1 MTWRYRAT
9 FIFLI
14 SLFIV
19 VISRLFYWQVVK
31 ASELSLLGE
40 NQYGKIIKL
49 QPQRG
54 QIYTSDG
61 FPIVANRLTYTVYA
75 NPKDIGNKNT
85 MALTLTSILKTEEAS
100 ISGLLNLDK
109 FWVAIPPKVDLKTKQ
124 QVEVLKLAGIGFEES
139 YTRLYPEASTAAHLL
154 GFVGKNDAG
163 EDTGYFG
170 LEGYYNRL
178 LRGKE
183 GYASVIQDAL
193 GRPIIAKLT
202 SGDEKTIDGDSIVLS
217 IDRAI
222 QYDAEE
228 KLKKAVENYGASGGM
243 VAVMD
248 PKTGQVLAM
257 AATPSFDPEKFQ
269 DYSEKEYRNPFIND
283 TYEPGSTFKPLIM
296 SAALD
301 DGLITPET
309 KCNICDKPVEI
320 GGYTIKTWNDKY
332 QANINMI
339 NTIIHSDNTGMVF
352 VGKKLGLD
360 RMLSHLEKFGIGQ
373 TTGIDL
379 QGEVAQ
385 PIKEKDSW
393 YEVDLATASFGQGI
407 SITPMQLLSAI
418 ASIANGGLRME
429 PHVVSQVQ
437 TAEGDSVK
445 IKPKV
450 LGRTMSEKT
459 SKIMTEIMVN
469 AVNKGEAQW
478 ARLKGY
484 RIAGKTGTASI
495 PVAGHYDPNQTIASF
510 VGYAPAD
517 NPKFVMLVIIN
528 RPTTSIYGA
537 DTAAPVF
544 FSIAKD
550 ILTYYGIS
558 PTE

>member
-9 FIFLI
+9 FFLLISCFLI
-14 SLFIV
+14 
-19 VISRLFYWQVVK
+19 VIARLFYWQVVK
-31 ASELSLLGE
+31 ASELSLLGAS
-40 NQYGKIIKL
+40 QYGKAIKL
-49 QPQRG
+49 QPARG

-61 FPIVANRLTYTVYA
+61 FPIVANRLSYTVYA
-75 NPKDIGNKNT
+75 NPKEIKNKKE
-85 MALTLTSILKTEEAS
+85 TSLVLASLNKSDAAS
-100 ISGLLNLDK
+100 ISALLNLDK
-109 FWVAIPPKVDLKTKQ
+109 FWVALTPKVDLKTKQ
-124 QVEVLKLAGIGFEES
+124 QAEELKLPGIGFEES

-163 EDTGYFG
+163 DDTGYFG

-183 GYASVIQDAL
+183 GFASIIQDAL

-217 IDRAI
+217 IDRSI
-222 QYDAEE
+222 QFSAEE
-228 KLKKAVENYGASGGM
+228 KIKAAVEAYGASGGM
-243 VAVMD
+243 VAIMD

-257 AATPSFDPEKFQ
+257 VATPSFDPQKFQ
-269 DYSEKEYRNPFIND
+269 NYSESVYKNPIITN
-283 TYEPGSTFKPLIM
+283 TYEPGSTIKPLIM
-296 SAALD
+296 SSAMD
-301 DGLITPET
+301 DNLVTPET
-309 KCNICDKPVEI
+309 KCDKCAGPVEI
-320 GGYTIKTWNDKY
+320 GGYTLKTWNDKY
-332 QANINMI
+332 TPNINMI
-339 NTIIHSDNTGMVF
+339 DTIIHSDNTGMVF
-352 VGKKLGLD
+352 VSQKLGLD
-360 RMLSHLEKFGIGQ
+360 RMLDHLNKFGIGSA
-373 TTGIDL
+373 TGIDL
-379 QGEVAQ
+379 QGESA
-385 PIKEKDSW
+385 PGLKDKNKW

-407 SITPMQLLSAI
+407 SITPIELLDAFS
-418 ASIANGGLRME
+418 SIANNGLRME

-445 IKPKV
+445 IEPKV

-459 SKIMTEIMVN
+459 SRVMTEILVN

-495 PVAGHYDPNQTIASF
+495 PIAGHYDPNKTIASF
-510 VGYAPAD
+510 IGYAPAD
-517 NPKFVMLVIIN
+517 NPKFVMLVIIDK
-528 RPTTSIYGA
+528 PTTSIYGA
-537 DTAAPVF
+537 ETAAPVF